1 MNLTDLR
8 LIEAG
13 FPCHQVGAET
23 QRERGASSALPP
35 LYFLHVWWARR
46 PLTPSRAAIL
56 ASLLPADTDPDW
68 FLRQLGIEKVQ
79 ALINGVPWTLTED
92 THFNRITKNGG
103 AEVFTVDRF
112 AVNWIKKEQDR
123 RAENRELIAEMI
135 SKNPSLAGDSVITR
149 WQEDSKAIP
158 LPLPEKGDE
167 LPVQRVA
174 ADPAWFNALMDIAR
188 RTGIRVPN
196 LYGYDRAY
204 THHALPAEKP
214 LVVLDPTAGGGSIPF
229 EALRL
234 GHKVIANDLNPVA
247 TVIQYATLDYPARFG
262 PKLADDIA
270 FWGKKLIEGLEAE
283 ISDLF
288 PRTHPIPECELTC
301 LKSHLAR
308 SGLSPEPWSQEE
320 TMTYLYVR
328 QVTCPH
334 CGGEAPLLN
343 SCWLSKV
350 EGDEWGVAVVPDG
363 RAKGGKVQ
371 FKTYRCV
378 NGKGPNGEDPEFATV
393 YRGDGTCI
401 HCKQKVDGEEI
412 KKQARGESDFGK
424 WIDRLFCVVAIRRQ
438 PKLDKQGKPVR
449 GSDQEIKTE
458 KVSFFRSPNATDL
471 DALAKAD
478 KRFADSREQL
488 EQLGLIPT
496 EEIPPGHRSLE
507 RDIIFQYGMKRWTDM
522 FTPRQLLGHAAL
534 IKCLKANATLICDEL
549 GDTRGRAVLTY
560 LQFAID
566 KGLDYNSKQTRWH
579 YSRGV
584 LINTFGRHDFSLKW
598 TFGEMI
604 FSGPT
609 SGSRW
614 GLEQVVD
621 AYKGIA
627 ALVEPLHQ
635 RFGENVP
642 ISITN
647 GSAAALVDVNNFS
660 VDLVCFD
667 PPYYNNVQYAELS
680 DFFYVWDKWGLQD
693 AHPELFSRRLTNKD
707 SEAVANPAR
716 DGSDQKADA
725 RYEELMEEIF
735 RECARV
741 LKDDGRLM
749 MMFTHKS
756 QDAWNALTK
765 ALIESGWVI
774 ASSFPVDSET
784 EEGLHTKT
792 TASAITSVFITCRK
806 RTGVSEAIATWTGL
820 GGTGVQQR
828 IQSEV
833 LAAMKEFEKLRLN
846 PVDEMVAGYG
856 RALRVLSEQWPVL
869 DGDDPVSPTKAMAEA
884 SRVVAQYQITRLT
897 GGRLQV
903 NDLIPEAAVALTLY
917 GIYGLGE
924 IPFDDFR
931 NLCNSLGIERT
942 NAAAGYTIEGR
953 MVGIN
958 ADTQSRR
965 RGGSSQEAEATG
977 YHAPLISKGNK
988 LRLAKPDERSAKR
1001 LEKPQTEWDILHGLL
1016 DAYTRGELVVA
1027 RDYLTTHAGDR
1038 RDVIL
1043 DLLTVWAK
1051 EMPDEKLR
1059 KDAETLLFGL
1069 KSS

>member
-92 THFNRITKNGG
+92 THFKRITKKGG
-103 AEVFTVDRF
+103 SEVFTVDRF

-135 SKNPSLAGDSVITR
+135 SKDPSLAGDSVITR

-167 LPVQRVA
+167 LAVQRVA

-204 THHALPAEKP
+204 THHPIPAEKP

-283 ISDLF
+283 IGDLF
-288 PRTHPIPECELTC
+288 PRTHPIPDSELTC
-301 LKSHLAR
+301 LKAHLAR
-308 SGLSPEPWSQEE
+308 SGLTPEPWSQEE

-350 EGDEWGVAVVPDG
+350 GGDEWGVAVIPDG
-363 RAKGGKVQ
+363 KAKGGKVR
-371 FKTYRCV
+371 FETYRCTG
-378 NGKGPNGEDPEFATV
+378 GKGLSGEDPNLAYVSDGE
-393 YRGDGTCI
+393 GTCV
-401 HCKQKVDGEEI
+401 HCKQKIDGDEV
-412 KKQARGESDFGK
+412 KAQARGESEHGR
-424 WIDRLFCVVAIRRQ
+424 WMDRLFCVVAVRSQ
-438 PKLDKQGKPVR
+438 PKLDTSGQPKR
-449 GSDQEIKTE
+449 DSDNEIKTE
-458 KVSFFRSPNATDL
+458 KVTFFRPPNSTDL
-471 DALAKAD
+471 KALEEAEKRLKKNWD
-478 KRFADSREQL
+478 KWEDE
-488 EQLGLIPT
+488 GLIPT
-496 EEIPPGHRSLE
+496 EEIPSNSNYNRGHRM
-507 RDIIFQYGMKRWTDM
+507 YGTLRWCDM
-522 FTPRQLLGHAAL
+522 FTPRQLLGHVLL
-534 IKCLKANATLICDEL
+534 IKSMKNMYADILAAQGEE
-549 GDTRGRAVLTY
+549 RARAIQTY
-560 LQFAID
+560 LQFVID
-566 KGLDYNSKQTRWH
+566 KGLDYNSTQCVWH
-579 YSRGV
+579 SLRGV
-584 LINTFGRHDFSLKW
+584 IAHTFTRHNFSIKW
-598 TFGEMI
+598 VLPEMI
-604 FSGPT
+604 FAGPNSGT
-609 SGSRW
+609 AWALSQIKDAYSALA
-614 GLEQVVD
+614 GLLSQVNTRNTKLDERLQILQSSAANMEQVASD
-621 AYKGIA
+621 
-627 ALVEPLHQ
+627 
-635 RFGENVP
+635 
-642 ISITN
+642 SI
-647 GSAAALVDVNNFS
+647 
-660 VDLVCFD
+660 DLICID
-667 PPYYNNVQYAELS
+667 PPYYDNVQYAELS
-680 DFFYVWDKWGLQD
+680 DFFYVWMRRTL
-693 AHPELFSRRLTNKD
+693 ANVFPSLFTRRLTNKQD
-707 SEAVANPAR
+707 EAVANPKR
-716 DGSDQKADA
+716 DGGSDAA
-725 RYEELMEEIF
+725 RVEYESRVRTIFLELH
-735 RECARV
+735 RV
-741 LKDDGRLM
+741 LKPEGRLSI
-749 MMFTHKS
+749 MFTHKS
-756 QDAWNALTK
+756 QDAWEALTR
-765 ALIESGWVI
+765 AIIESDWVI
-774 ASSFPVDSET
+774 TSANPVESEGELGIHMKDVAAASSSIF
-784 EEGLHTKT
+784 L
-792 TASAITSVFITCRK
+792 TCRK
-806 RTGVSEAIATWTGL
+806 RTSRRNEPATWQGI

-833 LAAMKEFEKLRLN
+833 RAAMKEFEKLRLN

-869 DGDDPVSPTKAMAEA
+869 DGDDPVSPIRAMTEA

-903 NDLIPEAAVALTLY
+903 NDLVPEGAIALTLY

-924 IPFDDFR
+924 IPFDDFK
-931 NLCNSLGIERT
+931 NLCNSLNADRRT
-942 NAAAGYTIEGR
+942 VNGGYTVEGR
-953 MVGIN
+953 TVGIN

-965 RGGSSQEAEATG
+965 QGGSSQEAEATG
-977 YHAPLISKGNK
+977 YHAPLVSKGNK
-988 LRLAKPDERSAKR
+988 LRLARPDERSQKR